1 MKGPRTITLERFLYL
16 FTVCAVLLGL
26 GWLLFALR
34 AVLTP
39 FLVALVLAFLLDP
52 TVDRVRRLV
61 KSQVLAV
68 SITLAVIVAACIG
81 LALFVTPQLTREAA
95 RFARLMSEELPRWQ
109 EQAQQTPWMRDLL
122 DQVAATDPQRY
133 LTSDNLLAA
142 TRRML
147 PGFWQGVNNVFGWFL
162 GLVGVFTMLI
172 YLVFILIDEED
183 VKDNWE
189 KLIPRAHR
197 EEVVLII
204 GDLQRVMNLFFR
216 GQLKIA
222 LVLMLVYTIGFSAIG
237 LPLAIVLGMIAG
249 VLSIIPYFSL
259 LTVPVAL
266 LSAGLLALEQHRSLG
281 PLMALVLVVY
291 AVAYGMDG
299 MLLTPRI
306 QGRNTGLR
314 PQYILLSLSVWG
326 SLMGVAGMIIALPI
340 TTVIISYYKRSID
353 EEGTSSQEPPGPP
366 PSPG

>member
-1 MKGPRTITLERFLYL
+1 MSRGTLSLERFLYL
-16 FTVCAVLLGL
+16 LTVSAVLFAL
-26 GWLLFALR
+26 GWLLYALR

-39 FLVALVLAFLLDP
+39 FFVALLLAFLLDP
-52 TVDRVRRLV
+52 TVDRVRRIV
-61 KSQVLAV
+61 KNQVVAV
-68 SITLAVIVAACIG
+68 CITLTLIAAVGVG
-81 LALFVTPQLTREAA
+81 LLSLIMPQIAQEGA
-95 RFARLMSEELPRWQ
+95 RFAQLMTAELPRWQ
-109 EQAQQTPWMRDLL
+109 AQAQRTPWMHELL
-122 DQVAATDPQRY
+122 DQVTATDVQSY
-133 LTSDNLLAA
+133 LTTDNMLAA
-142 TRRML
+142 VRRLL
-147 PGFWQGVNNVFGWFL
+147 PGFWQGVNNVFGWLL

-172 YLVFILIDEED
+172 YLVFILIDEDD

-197 EEVVLII
+197 EEIVLII

-222 LVLMLVYTIGFSAIG
+222 LILMLVYIIGFSIIG

-291 AVAYGMDG
+291 TAAYALDG

-326 SLMGVAGMIIALPI
+326 SLMGVTGMIIALPI
-340 TTVIISYYKRSID
+340 TTVIISYYQRSLDD
-353 EEGTSSQEPPGPP
+353 ERPSSRAQAGPP
-366 PSPG
+366 PGG